1 MLAFLC
7 GAMEFAPDGG
17 RDWREKMRRWLE
29 ENVNHAAYDPTVEA
43 RRLMSEGD
51 LRCLPGWKT
60 TDLERFRKAMR
71 FIINHDLDVMRSRAD
86 YVVCYWDAA
95 AARGGGGDT
104 PPHATATTGEG
115 QVSIVQATS
124 AADAADAP
132 ARSRRRGGGSRLARR
147 RRRAGILL
155 SLPAVIVVVA
165 LLGIPIGQAI
175 YYSMTTWD
183 GISSTWIG
191 PSTYTTALS
200 DPILWRVLQ
209 NNALLLLSVPF
220 AIGVPLGIAALLHE
234 HVRGWRF
241 FRSVYFLPTAIS
253 WVVIGMVAVQ
263 FFALSGLMNA
273 MLRAAGLASLQTDM
287 LAGQRSAL
295 VALAIT
301 FVWSMLGTNTIIF
314 LTGMATLDP
323 TLIEAARVDGLTR
336 RQIFF
341 RVTVPLLKRF
351 IQFSFVITVISA
363 FSALFSLIFVMTN
376 GGPGFGTTTL
386 EFFVYQSAFAQGQ
399 FGTGAL
405 YGIILFVIMIIA
417 GLVQLRLIR
426 SEDGEGW

>member
-1 MLAFLC
+1 
-7 GAMEFAPDGG
+7 
-17 RDWREKMRRWLE
+17 
-29 ENVNHAAYDPTVEA
+29 
-43 RRLMSEGD
+43 
-51 LRCLPGWKT
+51 
-60 TDLERFRKAMR
+60 
-71 FIINHDLDVMRSRAD
+71 
-86 YVVCYWDAA
+86 
-95 AARGGGGDT
+95 
-104 PPHATATTGEG
+104 
-115 QVSIVQATS
+115 
-124 AADAADAP
+124 
-132 ARSRRRGGGSRLARR
+132 
-147 RRRAGILL
+147 
-155 SLPAVIVVVA
+155 
-165 LLGIPIGQAI
+165 
-175 YYSMTTWD
+175 MTTWD

-191 PSTYTTALS
+191 PSAYATALS
-200 DPILWRVLQ
+200 NPIFWRVLQ

-220 AIGVPLGIAALLHE
+220 AIGIPLGIAALLHE

-273 MLRAAGLASLQTDM
+273 MLRAVGLGALQTDM

-295 VALAIT
+295 AALAIT
-301 FVWSMLGTNTIIF
+301 FIWSMLGTNIIIF
-314 LTGMATLDP
+314 LTGMATLDQ
-323 TLIEAARVDGLTR
+323 TLIEAARVDGLSR
-336 RQIFF
+336 WQIFF
-341 RVTVPLLKRF
+341 RVTVQLLKRF

-386 EFFVYQSAFAQGQ
+386 EFFVYQSAFSQGQ

-405 YGIILFVIMIIA
+405 YGIILFVIMIIV

>member
-1 MLAFLC
+1 MST
-7 GAMEFAPDGG
+7 
-17 RDWREKMRRWLE
+17 
-29 ENVNHAAYDPTVEA
+29 VQAAQQP
-43 RRLMSEGD
+43 
-51 LRCLPGWKT
+51 
-60 TDLERFRKAMR
+60 
-71 FIINHDLDVMRSRAD
+71 
-86 YVVCYWDAA
+86 AA
-95 AARGGGGDT
+95 TAVAARPG
-104 PPHATATTGEG
+104 
-115 QVSIVQATS
+115 
-124 AADAADAP
+124 
-132 ARSRRRGGGSRLARR
+132 RRRGGSRLARR
-147 RRRAGILL
+147 RRRAGLLL

-165 LLGIPIGQAI
+165 LLGLPIGQAV

-183 GISSTWIG
+183 GISATWIG
-191 PSTYTTALS
+191 PSAYSTALS

-209 NNALLLLSVPF
+209 NNALLLLSIPF
-220 AIGVPLGIAALLHE
+220 AIGIPLSIAALLHE

-263 FFALSGLMNA
+263 FFALSGLMNS
-273 MLRAAGLASLQTDM
+273 MLRLVGLASLQTDM

-314 LTGMATLDP
+314 LTGMATLDQ
-323 TLIEAARVDGLTR
+323 TLIEAARVDGLSR
-336 RQIFF
+336 WQIFF

-405 YGIILFVIMIIA
+405 YGIILFVIMIIV